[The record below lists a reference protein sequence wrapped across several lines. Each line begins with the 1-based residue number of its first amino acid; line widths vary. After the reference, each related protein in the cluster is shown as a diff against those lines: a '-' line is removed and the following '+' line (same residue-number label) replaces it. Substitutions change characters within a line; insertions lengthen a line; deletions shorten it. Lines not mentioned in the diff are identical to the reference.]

1 MFTKATG
8 CSYVQEGPKSNI
20 FNWTAFLGGGRSY
33 ANKSLTVE
41 QGMAATE
48 PESRVSSTS
57 GMLHII
63 DTEALLVCS

>member
-1 MFTKATG
+1 MDVVDWLGSTLYGHQRT
-8 CSYVQEGPKSNI
+8 SRIPKLVRASI
-20 FNWTAFLGGGRSY
+20 AVEYT
-33 ANKSLTVE
+33 NKSLTVE